1 MTAISTLADWLDYW
15 LESYIRPSCKPAG
28 YAQYRDIVDKHIV
41 PQIGAVPLSE
51 LTTGILQQF
60 LNREAACGNRKTG
73 GPLSAKSIKNMR
85 VVLDVALK
93 CAVQEGRLTANPVPG
108 TVIRKVQRKSIQP
121 MSDAMQAALERFLFQ
136 DGNLQNIGILL
147 ALYTGCRLGEIC
159 ALRWR
164 DVDWSR
170 KELHLRQT
178 VKRLPRKQRHP
189 GQSATELV
197 FSPTKG
203 RDGSRRIAAPAVVFA
218 LLEMQSRRHE
228 TRFGAPVQPDGFV
241 VYNTQD
247 QLTDPDNL
255 SHYFGEVLTALQLPH
270 ARFHDLRH
278 TFATRAIEH
287 GMDILTL
294 SGMLGHAD
302 VGTTQTFY
310 LHPRLEA
317 MHRQVDCITPACG
330 WFRAAPAGPAA
341 V

>member
-1 MTAISTLADWLDYW
+1 M
-15 LESYIRPSCKPAG
+15 
-28 YAQYRDIVDKHIV
+28 
-41 PQIGAVPLSE
+41 
-51 LTTGILQQF
+51 
-60 LNREAACGNRKTG
+60 
-73 GPLSAKSIKNMR
+73 
-85 VVLDVALK
+85 
-93 CAVQEGRLTANPVPG
+93 
-108 TVIRKVQRKSIQP
+108 
-121 MSDAMQAALERFLFQ
+121 
-136 DGNLQNIGILL
+136 
-147 ALYTGCRLGEIC
+147 
-159 ALRWR
+159 
-164 DVDWSR
+164 
-170 KELHLRQT
+170 
-178 VKRLPRKQRHP
+178 
-189 GQSATELV
+189 

-218 LLEMQSRRHE
+218 LLEMQCRRHE
-228 TRFGAPVQPDGFV
+228 TRFGAPVQPEGFV
-241 VYNTQD
+241 VYNTQN

-317 MHRQVDCITPACG
+317 MHRQMDCITPACG
-330 WFRAAPAGPAA
+330 WFRAAPAEPAA

>member
-1 MTAISTLADWLDYW
+1 MA
-15 LESYIRPSCKPAG
+15 
-28 YAQYRDIVDKHIV
+28 
-41 PQIGAVPLSE
+41 
-51 LTTGILQQF
+51 
-60 LNREAACGNRKTG
+60 
-73 GPLSAKSIKNMR
+73 
-85 VVLDVALK
+85 
-93 CAVQEGRLTANPVPG
+93 
-108 TVIRKVQRKSIQP
+108 
-121 MSDAMQAALERFLFQ
+121 AALQLPPGGQGLQRFLFQ
-136 DGNLQNIGILL
+136 DGNLQNMGILL

-164 DVDWSR
+164 DVDWSQQ
-170 KELHLRQT
+170 ELHLRQT
-178 VKRLPRKQRHP
+178 VKRLPRSQRQP
-189 GQSATELV
+189 GQSVTELV

-218 LLEMQSRRHE
+218 LLEMQCRRHE
-228 TRFGAPVQPDGFV
+228 TRFGAPVQPGGFV

-302 VGTTQTFY
+302 VGTTQ
-310 LHPRLEA
+310 LEA